1 MLSYLVFP
9 GRLVLLDALLVFL
22 PLNLTMN
29 QGQMVM
35 SSPLSWAMYLMR
47 RNRAMAG
54 IWGKGSFL
62 FLVKGMGLAMELSVL
77 LHLVQGTGIV

>member
-1 MLSYLVFP
+1 MLFYLVFP
-9 GRLVLLDALLVFL
+9 GRLLFLDALLVFL

-35 SSPLSWAMYLMR
+35 SSPLSWAMYLMK

-54 IWGKGSFL
+54 ILGKGLFL
-62 FLVKGMGLAMELSVL
+62 FLVKEMGLTAICAV
-77 LHLVQGTGIV
+77 I

>member
-1 MLSYLVFP
+1 MLFYLVFP
-9 GRLVLLDALLVFL
+9 GRLLFLDALLVFL

-54 IWGKGSFL
+54 ILGKGSFL
-62 FLVKGMGLAMELSVL
+62 FLVKGMGLAVELSVL
-77 LHLVQGTGIV
+77 LHLVQGMGLV